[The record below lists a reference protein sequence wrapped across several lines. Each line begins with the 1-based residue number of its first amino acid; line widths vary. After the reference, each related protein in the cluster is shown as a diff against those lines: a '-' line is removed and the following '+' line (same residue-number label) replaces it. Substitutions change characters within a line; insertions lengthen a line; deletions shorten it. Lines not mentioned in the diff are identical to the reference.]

1 MAIIKHKSQRVGIFI
16 DTQNLYHS
24 AKNLY
29 KAKVNFGQVVKE
41 AVAGRNLVRAI
52 AYVIRT
58 ESEDEKGFFEALNK
72 LGIETKVKDIRI
84 FAGGAKKADW
94 DLGTVI
100 DMVAMAKKLDTII
113 IATGDGDFVPVVEYL
128 KYAEGCQVEVIAFG
142 KSSSG
147 QLREAADEFVDMC
160 DDPRNYLIGYRGG
173 SRGSSW
179 IPGFGGSAQ
188 NGTNGGRVMA
198 DTSPDTTESPEDAG
212 DDEDPAIKMSGEE

>member
-29 KAKVNFGQVVKE
+29 KAKVSFGQVVKE
-41 AVAGRNLVRAI
+41 ALAGRNLIRAV

-58 ESEDEKGFFEALNK
+58 ESEEEKAFFDALNK

-94 DLGTVI
+94 DIGMAI
-100 DMVAMAKKLDTII
+100 DAIAMAAKLDTVVL
-113 IATGDGDFVPVVEYL
+113 ATGDGDFVPLVEYL
-128 KYAEGCQVEVIAFG
+128 KYTQGCQVEVISFG

-147 QLREAADEFVDMC
+147 QLREAADDFIDMS
-160 DDPRNYLIGYRGG
+160 DDPKNYLIGYKGGARSFLPSFAGG
-173 SRGSSW
+173 SKAAPAATDTVDEGVDE
-179 IPGFGGSAQ
+179 
-188 NGTNGGRVMA
+188 GTEVY
-198 DTSPDTTESPEDAG
+198 DT
-212 DDEDPAIKMSGEE
+212 EE